1 MLHVVCAV
9 WPPSTV
15 ANVDG
20 EVALTVQP
28 LGAVSVTLTLRR
40 GAVPVFGSCVVAVKV
55 EPGTATTGAL
65 RLSATEPTTMTAEP
79 CTPFTV
85 TLIVA
90 VPAAMA
96 WTIPLLLTVA
106 TEGLLVL

>member
-65 RLSATEPTTMTAEP
+65 SLIALTIDTAKMCIAVWPGFASWLTSGNVTYCTVLPGCSGTEA
-79 CTPFTV
+79 
-85 TLIVA
+85 
-90 VPAAMA
+90 
-96 WTIPLLLTVA
+96 
-106 TEGLLVL
+106 

>member
-28 LGAVSVTLTLRR
+28 LGAVSWTLTLRR

-55 EPGTATTGAL
+55 EPGTATTVAL
-65 RLSATEPTTMTAEP
+65 SLSASGLTRMTADP
-79 CTPFTV
+79 VTPLTVTVMVATPFLTARTSPGAGDAGDARV
-85 TLIVA
+85 T
-90 VPAAMA
+90 
-96 WTIPLLLTVA
+96 
-106 TEGLLVL
+106 